1 MIKIYAFCG
10 MGKTTLSNQ
19 HGYVDDD
26 MYYLNRPKINTH
38 DIVLTNEPT
47 DDCDVYFLPPNYEIA
62 FNRLSP
68 DKQKFFNEYKNL
80 LKNQY
85 ELVKNK
91 YNPIIKEY
99 ITEKDI
105 KEILK
110 KKGTNHENYK
120 KRIENV

>member
-10 MGKTTLSNQ
+10 MGKTTLSNK
-19 HGYVDDD
+19 YDYIDDD
-26 MYYLNRPKINTH
+26 MYYPNRPTIKTH

-47 DDCDVYFLPPNYEIA
+47 DDCDAYFLPPNYEIA
-62 FNRLSP
+62 FSKLSLE
-68 DKQKFFNEYKNL
+68 KQKFFNEYDNL

-105 KEILK
+105 KEIIK

-120 KRIENV
+120 KRTENV